1 MRIIIAG
8 DGDTATHLANTL
20 SIENQDIVLL
30 GSDSERLAE
39 LEATCNLIT
48 FSGSAVSVSDLK
60 QCGVDYADLFV
71 AVMNDENL
79 NIVSAEISKS
89 CGAKRCVARIDNT
102 AFLEPEVREMI
113 RRNGVDS
120 LIYPEGLAAKEIV
133 NFIRHNW
140 VMEWVDIH
148 NGELMVVGVRMG
160 HDSLLTGKRLKDV
173 ASSPRFFHVS
183 ALRRMDHIVIPRGD
197 TEIKEGDILY
207 FSVLPE
213 DVAHLREICGGVE
226 KKVRKIMITGG
237 GRVTENLLSEVHGD
251 YDIVVI
257 DSDVMR
263 CRYIASKFGDV
274 TVVNTRASDVATL
287 KEEGIGSCDMFLA
300 LTGSPEK
307 NIVSCMVAREHG
319 VSRTLAR
326 IEELQYI
333 PEAESLSIDKIVNK
347 KLLNVGKILNTL
359 VETNFNG
366 AQCMLLDNAEIIK
379 LVAHPDSKIVSK
391 PVSQLNL
398 PKEVT
403 IGGLIRD
410 GKGFLVEGHTRID
423 PGDHVLVFCQIGSLP
438 KVERL
443 FQ

>member
-8 DGDTATHLANTL
+8 DGETGTHLANTL
-20 SIENQDIVLL
+20 SIENQDIVLI
-30 GSDSERLAE
+30 GSDSEHLAE
-39 LEATCNLIT
+39 LEATCNIIT
-48 FSGSAVSVSDLK
+48 FTGSAVSVSDLR
-60 QCGVDYADLFV
+60 QCGVDYSDLFV
-71 AVMNDENL
+71 AVTHDENV
-79 NIVSAEISKS
+79 NILSAQIAKS
-89 CGAKRCVARIDNT
+89 CGARRCVARIDN
-102 AFLEPEVREMI
+102 AVFLEASTKDMI
-113 RRNGVDS
+113 HRNGVDS

-140 VMEWVDIH
+140 VKEWVDIH
-148 NGELMVVGVRMG
+148 NGELIVVGVKMG
-160 HDSLLTGKRLKDV
+160 RDSFLVGRRLKDV
-173 ASSPRFFHVS
+173 ATSPRFFHVS
-183 ALRRMDHIVIPRGD
+183 ALRRMDYIMIPRGD
-197 TEIKEGDILY
+197 TEIMEGDILY

-213 DVAHLREICGGVE
+213 NVASLRDICGAVE

-237 GRVTENLLSEVHGD
+237 GRVTENLLSEIHGD
-251 YDIVVI
+251 YDVVVI
-257 DSDVMR
+257 DSDASR
-263 CRYIASKFGDV
+263 CRYIASKFRDV
-274 TVVNTRASDVATL
+274 TVVNTRASDVTTL
-287 KEEGIGSCDMFLA
+287 KEEGIGGCDMFLA

-319 VSRTLAR
+319 VARTLAR

-347 KLLNVGKILNTL
+347 KLLNGGKILNTL

-379 LVAHPDSKIVSK
+379 LVAHPGSKIVSK
-391 PVSQLNL
+391 PVSQLDL

-403 IGGLIRD
+403 IGGMIRD
-410 GKGFLVEGHTRID
+410 GKGFLVEGHTRIQ
-423 PGDHVLVFCQIGSLP
+423 PGDHVLVFSQIGSLP